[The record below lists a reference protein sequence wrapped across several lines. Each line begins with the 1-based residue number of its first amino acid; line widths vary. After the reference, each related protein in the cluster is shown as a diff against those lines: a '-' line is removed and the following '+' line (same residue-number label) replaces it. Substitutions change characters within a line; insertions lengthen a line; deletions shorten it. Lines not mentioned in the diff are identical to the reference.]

1 MENCGRVRYANNQL
15 KQEGCVIPHY
25 VPVLLNLA
33 GRRCVVIGGGPVA
46 ERKATMLAEAGAVT
60 VVISPT
66 VTEGL
71 RRLHHEMAQVE
82 WIQREYRQGDLA
94 GAFLAF
100 AATDRPEVNAA
111 VVAEADAEGIPMND
125 ASEGSR
131 GSMITPGVLRRG
143 RLVVAVSTS
152 GAGPT
157 AARELIREIDEQFG
171 EDYERYIDFLSSA
184 RAFIKAR
191 IDDAVRR
198 KRLFRKLA
206 ETDILTLIREGSFEP
221 WSEATMI
228 AWIEEQTEE

>member
-1 MENCGRVRYANNQL
+1 MPY
-15 KQEGCVIPHY
+15 Y

-46 ERKATMLAEAGAVT
+46 ERKATMLADAGAET

-66 VTEGL
+66 VTAGL
-71 RRLHHEMAQVE
+71 LRLHHEKGQVA
-82 WIQREYRQGDLA
+82 WIEREYRQGDLA

-111 VVAEADAEGIPMND
+111 VAAEAEAEGIPLND
-125 ASEGSR
+125 TGEGAR

-143 RLVVAVSTS
+143 GLVVAVSTS

-157 AARELIREIDEQFG
+157 AARELIREMDEHFG
-171 EDYERYIDFLSSA
+171 DDYERYIDFLSSV
-184 RAFIKAR
+184 RTFIKER
-191 IDDAVRR
+191 ISDPGRR
-198 KRLFRKLA
+198 KLLFRRLA
-206 ETDILTLIREGSFEP
+206 ETDILTSIREGSFQP
-221 WSEATMI
+221 WSEAATI

>member
-1 MENCGRVRYANNQL
+1 MEKCGRVGYAINQL
-15 KQEGCVIPHY
+15 KQEGCVIPYY

-60 VVISPT
+60 VVISPA

-71 RRLHHEMAQVE
+71 QQL
-82 WIQREYRQGDLA
+82 QREREHVVWIEREYQQGDLA
-94 GAFLAF
+94 DAFLAF

-111 VVAEADAEGIPMND
+111 VAAEAEAEGIPMND
-125 ASEGSR
+125 ASEGAR

-143 RLVVAVSTS
+143 GLVVAVSTS

-157 AARELIREIDEQFG
+157 AARQLIREIDEQFG
-171 EDYERYIDFLSSA
+171 EDYERYIEFLSSA
-184 RAFIKAR
+184 RAWIKAR
-191 IDDAVRR
+191 IADPGRR
-198 KRLFRKLA
+198 KRLFRRLA
-206 ETDILTLIREGSFEP
+206 ETDILTLIRERSFEP
-221 WSEATMI
+221 WSKAAML

>member
-1 MENCGRVRYANNQL
+1 M
-15 KQEGCVIPHY
+15 PHY

-46 ERKATMLAEAGAVT
+46 ERKAAMLADAGANT
-60 VVISPT
+60 VVVSPV

-71 RRLHHEMAQVE
+71 LRLHRERRHVDWLE
-82 WIQREYRQGDLA
+82 REYRRGDLA

-111 VVAEADAEGIPMND
+111 VTAEAEAEGIPVND
-125 ASEGSR
+125 AGDGAR

-143 RLVVAVSTS
+143 GLVVAVSTS
-152 GAGPT
+152 GAGPA
-157 AARELIREIDEQFG
+157 AARELIREIDERFG
-171 EDYERYIDFLSSA
+171 EDYEQYIDFLSSA

-191 IDDAVRR
+191 IGDPGRR
-198 KRLFRKLA
+198 KRLFRRLA
-206 ETDILTLIREGSFEP
+206 EADILTSIREGNFRP
-221 WSEATMI
+221 WSEAAMV